1 MRKRL
6 HRPPRLAAEPERL
19 DPQRIGTL
27 ASLCRYP
34 VKSMA
39 GEELAVAR
47 VTFAGLIG
55 DRVHAFVDQNNKS
68 SFPWMTARQAHD
80 WLLFRPRFLEPPT
93 IEEETPCTD
102 RYAVEVVSPQG
113 EKFTV
118 GDANF
123 TQFLEQ
129 RYGRSLRFRFSERS
143 MTDGAPVSVIGFAT
157 IRALSEETGLVL
169 DPRRFR
175 ANFYVRWERDEPFF
189 EDQLVGRAVR
199 IGEKVTMQF
208 VKKDIRCVMITLDP
222 DTARPS
228 PIVLEKVTHQ
238 HDRCTGVYA
247 AVLREGVVRAGDPV
261 YLT

>member
-6 HRPPRLAAEPERL
+6 HRPPRLATEPERL
-19 DPQRIGTL
+19 DQQRIGTL

-39 GEELAVAR
+39 GEQLSAAR
-47 VTFAGLIG
+47 LTFAGLIG
-55 DRVHAFVDQNNKS
+55 DRVHAFVDENNKS

-80 WLLFRPRFLEPPT
+80 WLLFRPRFLEPPA
-93 IEEETPCTD
+93 IEEEIPCAD

-118 GDANF
+118 GEANF

-157 IRALSEETGLVL
+157 IRALSEETGLEL

-175 ANFYVRWERDEPFF
+175 ANFYVRGERDEPFF

-199 IGEKVTMQF
+199 IGEKVTIQF

-222 DTARPS
+222 DTATPS

-247 AVLREGVVRAGDPV
+247 AVLREGVVRTDDPV

>member
-6 HRPPRLAAEPERL
+6 RHPPRLNAEPERL
-19 DPQRIGTL
+19 DLERIGTL
-27 ASLCRYP
+27 GSLRRYP

-39 GEELAVAR
+39 GEELTAAR

-55 DRVHAFVDQNNKS
+55 DRVHAFVDENNKS

-80 WLLFRPRFLEPPT
+80 WLLFQPRFLEPPA
-93 IEEETPCTD
+93 IDEENPITE
-102 RYAVEVVSPQG
+102 RYATEVVTPDG
-113 EKFTV
+113 AKFMV
-118 GDANF
+118 GNANF
-123 TQFLEQ
+123 TQFLAH
-129 RYGRSLRFRFSERS
+129 RYGRPLRLRFSERS
-143 MTDGAPVSVIGFAT
+143 MTDSAPVSMIGFAT
-157 IRALSEETGLVL
+157 IRALSEETGMAL

-175 ANFYVRWERDEPFF
+175 ANFYARWERDDPFF

-199 IGEKVTMQF
+199 IGEKVTIQF

-222 DTARPS
+222 DTAAPS

-247 AVLREGVVRAGDPV
+247 AVLREGVVRASDPV